1 MVKVL
6 IYTYNSS
13 YSATLQFQII
23 GWMGGGV
30 ATDNNKWKKGGG
42 VDKKFK
48 KIISGR
54 GLLFGTGDIGV
65 PKFLKNALNSNLGDR
80 T

>member
-1 MVKVL
+1 MMVRVL

-13 YSATLQFQII
+13 YSPVPNNRMD
-23 GWMGGGV
+23 GGGGV

-54 GLLFGTGDIGV
+54 ELLFGTGDIGV
-65 PKFLKNALNSNLGDR
+65 QKFLKNALNSNLGDR

>member
-1 MVKVL
+1 MMVKVL

-13 YSATLQFQII
+13 YSPVPNNR
-23 GWMGGGV
+23 MDGGGGG
-30 ATDNNKWKKGGG
+30 ATDKSQRKGGGG

-54 GLLFGTGDIGV
+54 ELLFGTGDIGV
-65 PKFLKNALNSNLGDR
+65 QKFLKNALNSNLGDR

>member
-1 MVKVL
+1 MMVKVL

-13 YSATLQFQII
+13 YSPVPNNR
-23 GWMGGGV
+23 MDGGG
-30 ATDNNKWKKGGG
+30 GGG
-42 VDKKFK
+42 GDKKFK

>member
-1 MVKVL
+1 MMVKVL

-13 YSATLQFQII
+13 YSPVPNNRMD
-23 GWMGGGV
+23 GGGGV

-48 KIISGR
+48 KNNKREGTIIWNWRYRSSEV
-54 GLLFGTGDIGV
+54 LEE
-65 PKFLKNALNSNLGDR
+65 R

>member
-13 YSATLQFQII
+13 YSPVPNNRMD
-23 GWMGGGV
+23 GGGGGV

>member
-13 YSATLQFQII
+13 HSPVPNNRMD
-23 GWMGGGV
+23 GGGGV
-30 ATDNNKWKKGGG
+30 ETENNKWKKGGG
-42 VDKKFK
+42 GDKKFK

-54 GLLFGTGDIGV
+54 ELLFGTGDIGV
-65 PKFLKNALNSNLGDR
+65 QKFLKNALNSNLGDR